1 IVHAVTLL
9 LILLFVGKWAA
20 YIPMATLAGILIV
33 VAWNMSEL
41 KHFVFILRGSKS
53 DAAVLLI
60 TFFLTVLADLTIAIE
75 VGMITAVFL
84 FMRKVLKTSSVTQMT
99 SISDTEEPDDQLPEG
114 VEVFEING
122 PMFFGAAYKFKDAMS
137 VIKTP
142 PKVLVVRMRNV
153 PIIDATGIHAM
164 KDIIHDAQQNG
175 TTIILSELYSDQVL
189 KELTKARLAFKIGKA
204 NIVRSFDDAI
214 ERSKKVLQG

>member
-1 IVHAVTLL
+1 
-9 LILLFVGKWAA
+9 
-20 YIPMATLAGILIV
+20 
-33 VAWNMSEL
+33 
-41 KHFVFILRGSKS
+41 
-53 DAAVLLI
+53 
-60 TFFLTVLADLTIAIE
+60 
-75 VGMITAVFL
+75 
-84 FMRKVLKTSSVTQMT
+84 MT
-99 SISDTEEPDDQLPEG
+99 SISDTEEFNDQLPEG

-142 PKVLVVRMRNV
+142 PRVLVVRMKNV

-175 TTIILSELYSDQVL
+175 TTIILSELYSDQVM

-204 NIVRSFDDAI
+204 NIVSSFDDAI